1 MEDGRQPLAHGTD
14 PARYRSY
21 LLRLWREDTGRPW
34 RCQVQCVAS
43 GQVRRF
49 DDQAGLFAFLV
60 AELDDIPRAGARDDD
75 IGPAGTSAEG
85 GDARQAR

>member
-1 MEDGRQPLAHGTD
+1 MENGRLSLPFGTD

-21 LLRLWREDTGRPW
+21 LLRLWREEPSTPW

-49 DDQAGLFAFLV
+49 DGLIGLFEFLD
-60 AELDDIPRAGARDDD
+60 ADARSENAQIGSHGDD
-75 IGPAGTSAEG
+75 IGSASGLSERG
-85 GDARQAR
+85 SGR

>member
-1 MEDGRQPLAHGTD
+1 MEDTRPVVPFGTD

-21 LLRLWREDTGRPW
+21 LLRLWREEPSTPW

-49 DDQAGLFAFLV
+49 EGLLGLFEFLQ
-60 AELDDIPRAGARDDD
+60 ADSRGEKPKM
-75 IGPAGTSAEG
+75 
-85 GDARQAR
+85 DARGDGIASARANSECGSGR